1 MRRRLLAL
9 LLISIVSGLAAA
21 GVSDARSPKAN
32 ATPAR
37 IPALPLVTQTPTAHR
52 QWHASGCPIPAAW
65 RPAFERASRD
75 VGLPLAMLVAVA
87 QVESRFVPGAHS
99 DAGATGLMQV
109 MPSTARALSLT
120 ADEPDSNVLA
130 GARFLQQMLDRFRS
144 SDLALAAYNAG
155 PTTAV
160 ERAGGA
166 PSGVTM
172 AYVANVTS
180 LWREFN
186 GCT

>member
-1 MRRRLLAL
+1 MPRRLLAL
-9 LLISIVSGLAAA
+9 LVITAISGLAAA
-21 GVSDARSPKAN
+21 GVSGARSAKA
-32 ATPAR
+32 AAAPAR
-37 IPALPLVTQTPTAHR
+37 LPALPPVTQIVATR
-52 QWHASGCPIPAAW
+52 HARDASACPIPTAW

-87 QVESRFVPGAHS
+87 QVESRFQPGAHS
-99 DAGATGLMQV
+99 KAGATGLMQV
-109 MPSTARALSLT
+109 IPATARALQLP

-130 GARFLQQMLDRFRS
+130 GARFLRKMLDQFRS

-155 PTTAV
+155 PTAV

-166 PSGVTM
+166 PSSVTLV
-172 AYVANVTS
+172 YVENVTS
-180 LWREFN
+180 LWRELN

>member
-21 GVSDARSPKAN
+21 GVSDARSPKEA

-37 IPALPLVTQTPTAHR
+37 IPALPPVAQATAAHR
-52 QWHASGCPIPAAW
+52 QWHARACPIPAAW

-87 QVESRFVPGAHS
+87 QVESRFEPSATS
-99 DAGATGLMQV
+99 ETGATGLMQV
-109 MPSTARALSLT
+109 MPATARSLELT

-130 GARFLQQMLDRFRS
+130 GARFLRQMLDRFRS

-155 PTTAV
+155 PTAV

-172 AYVANVTS
+172 SYVQNVTS